1 MASAPD
7 TESTTMTDED
17 FQKALENLRYV
28 VVSQSQTHRVLGNRV
43 RMLIRSLVVGLVSAL
58 AFILYLLYLLT
69 MQIDVFSDSL
79 KHITEEAESVQLS
92 IDHIEM
98 SVAVFEAY
106 MRDMSEMNASVE
118 KIDKSLLMMT
128 KNVSGVTR
136 DVQQVSY
143 ELNQLQAS
151 MRQVTGN
158 VQVLDSTLLNINK
171 DVDDAAKPFEN
182 FNKMIPF

>member
-1 MASAPD
+1 MTSAPE
-7 TESTTMTDED
+7 TKPITMTDED
-17 FQKALENLRYV
+17 FQQALENLRYV
-28 VVSQSQTHRVLGNRV
+28 VVSQNNTHRVLGNRV

-118 KIDKSLLMMT
+118 KIDKSLLTMT
-128 KNVSGVTR
+128 KSVSGVTR
-136 DVQQVSY
+136 DVQQVAY

-151 MRQVTGN
+151 LQQVTGN
-158 VQVLDSTLLNINK
+158 VQTLDNTLLNINK
-171 DVDDAAKPFEN
+171 DVDTAAKPFEN
-182 FNKMIPF
+182 FNKMMPF